1 VNARQ
6 KQPWQAWPPG
16 SHSCTTRKV
25 RHKRAPVQVHVAK
38 PSLRFRHRDDF
49 CVTRDIAVPRYA
61 VRCLG
66 DDFAVSGNHRA
77 KWIFALRGGFR
88 CQPQA
93 PPHHLLVKRLRDR
106 LPRRRVVCIVV
117 YSVKEISHL
126 SSSSLVWRRLIEL
139 LQAKNSWSSWTE
151 V

>member
-1 VNARQ
+1 
-6 KQPWQAWPPG
+6 
-16 SHSCTTRKV
+16 
-25 RHKRAPVQVHVAK
+25 
-38 PSLRFRHRDDF
+38 
-49 CVTRDIAVPRYA
+49 
-61 VRCLG
+61 
-66 DDFAVSGNHRA
+66 
-77 KWIFALRGGFR
+77 RGGFR